1 MKMRKVILDGYIE
14 LVPSLFGG
22 RRNRV
27 EAVTVNIEKNFI
39 SFSMGIVKRAK
50 LSAEIGGDLNAT
62 VAIHKSKD
70 KFIIVFEEDGKFRM
84 RKSNKVVHR
93 ISNAGLI
100 EGLIQCGFESKRY
113 KAESPEDGVIVVT
126 KEEA

>member
-14 LVPSLFGG
+14 LVPSLFKD

-27 EAVTVNIEKNFI
+27 EAVTVNVKKNFI
-39 SFSMGIVKRAK
+39 SFSIGIVKKAK
-50 LSAEIGGDLNAT
+50 LSAEIGEDLNAT
-62 VAIHKSKD
+62 IAIHNSKD

-84 RKSNKVVHR
+84 RKSSKVLHR
-93 ISNAGLI
+93 IANAGLI
-100 EGLIQCGFESKRY
+100 ESLIQCGFESKRY

-126 KEEA
+126 KEEV